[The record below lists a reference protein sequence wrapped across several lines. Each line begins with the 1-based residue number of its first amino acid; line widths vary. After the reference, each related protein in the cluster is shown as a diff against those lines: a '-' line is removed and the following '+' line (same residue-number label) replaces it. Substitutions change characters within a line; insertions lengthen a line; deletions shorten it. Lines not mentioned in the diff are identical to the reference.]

1 MKKLL
6 LTTIATV
13 CIAVFSIAQATL
25 PVSWGF
31 PTTTLPTGFS
41 SVGTFA
47 YYSGSGS
54 PAPAAKFAATGTIL
68 TVAFVGTPGM
78 LSYDLAGNPPPAGT
92 WAGTFRVE
100 ESVGGAVWTTVGTG
114 TYTTLPTAYTT
125 YTQTLNSASR
135 YVRFNFVTH
144 TTGNVGL
151 DNVNIAAGVSTTQQ
165 INVQQSATTIVNG
178 GTYALSSPVATM
190 LPTTF
195 VIQNTGTVGTL
206 VVSGVTI
213 TGPAAADYSVS
224 SFPATVAPSST
235 GNMVINFTPSVAG
248 SRIAAI
254 NIANNDPTAPTYTIN
269 MYGVGG
275 TLATQPSTQPT
286 GFVFST
292 IKSYQ
297 FTANFTA
304 ASPAPDG
311 GYLVLRRTGSAVTD
325 VPVDGVVY
333 KRGDVIGNS
342 KVVFSSTATGFYP
355 NELVA
360 STAYYFAVF
369 SYNGPGTYRN
379 YLTASPLTGSATTSG
394 SMQPAAY
401 YSGIST
407 ASSTFVTDL
416 HNKINP
422 HTIQFYSSYGPLMV
436 ERIYNRDT
444 TAGQRVVTCVYSGL
458 NKVYND
464 PFDWTTEDFSREH
477 TYCQSWQVTV
487 NSPTFQ
493 SLPEYNDYHM
503 ITPTNQTMVNA
514 VRSNYPLGEVV
525 GTPLASSYLG
535 DKIGNDIN
543 GNKVFEPRDA
553 DKGDAARCM
562 LYQCICYTGVS
573 YSGPAN
579 TNVTYA
585 PGAATWSL
593 PKTISSAIPY
603 GQDQDVLKKWNYQD
617 PPSKFEIAR
626 NDYVDSL
633 QGNRNPFIDSMQYV
647 CYIDFTTMTKM
658 SGVTVPC
665 ITAGIADYQTNNDLV
680 SLAPNPNN
688 GSFVLNY
695 SATKNQKVAVK
706 LFDMVGRVVYN
717 NEIYVNNGSNQIDM
731 NINGLTK
738 GIYIFEFVT
747 PVGKQTQK
755 LVID

>member
-6 LTTIATV
+6 LTSIAAF
-13 CIAVFSIAQATL
+13 CIAIAGFAQATL

-41 SVGTFA
+41 SVGSFA
-47 YYSGSGS
+47 YYSGSGA
-54 PAPAAKFAATGTIL
+54 PAPAAKFSATGTIL
-68 TVAFVGTPGM
+68 TIAFAGTPGM
-78 LSYDLAGNPPPAGT
+78 LSYDLVGNPPPAGT

-100 ESVGGAVWTTVGTG
+100 ESANGTTWTTVGTA
-114 TYTTLPTAYTT
+114 YTTLPTTYTT
-125 YTQTLNSASR
+125 YTNSLLGTSR

-151 DNVNIAAGVSTTQQ
+151 DNVNIATGVSTTQQ
-165 INVQQSATTIVNG
+165 INVQQSAVTYVNG
-178 GTYALSSPVATM
+178 STYALSSPVSTM

-206 VVSGVTI
+206 NVTGVTI
-213 TGPAAADYSVS
+213 TGPAAADYSVA
-224 SFPATVAPSST
+224 SFPSTVAPSGT

-254 NIANNDPTAPTYTIN
+254 NIANDDPTNPSYIVN
-269 MYGVGG
+269 LYGVGG
-275 TLATQPSTQPT
+275 TLATQPTVQPT
-286 GFVFST
+286 AMVFST

-297 FTANFTA
+297 FTASFTA

-311 GYLVLRRTGSAVTD
+311 GYLVLRRTGSPVTD
-325 VPVDGVVY
+325 VPVDGIDY
-333 KRGDVIGNS
+333 QRGDVIGNS
-342 KVVFSSTATGFYP
+342 KVVYSSTATAFYP
-355 NELVA
+355 NDLVA
-360 STAYYFAVF
+360 STSYYFAVF

-379 YLTASPLTGSATTSG
+379 YLTTSPLTGTGTTSG
-394 SMQPAAY
+394 SMQPPTY
-401 YSGIST
+401 YSSIST
-407 ASSTFVTDL
+407 SSSTFVADL
-416 HNKINP
+416 HALTNP
-422 HTIQFYSSYGPLMV
+422 HTIQFYSDYGPLMV
-436 ERIYNRDT
+436 ARIYDRDT
-444 TAGQRVVTCVYSGL
+444 TANQRVVTCVYSGL

-487 NSPTFQ
+487 NSPSFQ

-503 ITPTNQTMVNA
+503 ITPTNQTLVNA

-543 GNKVFEPRDA
+543 GHKVFEPRDA

-562 LYQCICYTGVS
+562 LYQCICYTGVP

-579 TNVTYA
+579 TNVVYA

-593 PKTISSAIPY
+593 PMTISSSIPY

-647 CYIDFTTMTKM
+647 CYIDFSTMTKIGGM
-658 SGVTVPC
+658 PAPC
-665 ITAGIADYQTNNDLV
+665 NTAGIADNQTNNDLV

-688 GSFVLNY
+688 GTFVLNY
-695 SATKNQKVAVK
+695 SAAKNQKVTVK
-706 LFDMVGRVVYN
+706 LFDLVGREVYS
-717 NEIYVNNGSNQIDM
+717 NELYMNNGENKIDM
-731 NINGLTK
+731 NIDGLTK

-747 PVGKQTQK
+747 TTGKQTQK
-755 LVID
+755 LIID

>member
-6 LTTIATV
+6 LTSIATV
-13 CIAVFSIAQATL
+13 CIAVLSIAQATL

-31 PTTTLPTGFS
+31 HTTTLPTGWS
-41 SVGTFA
+41 AAPALA

-54 PAPAAKFAATGTIL
+54 PAPAAKFTTTGATLTI
-68 TVAFVGTPGM
+68 AFVGTPGT
-78 LSYDLAGNPPPAGT
+78 LSFELAGNPPPSLT

-100 ESVGGAVWTTVGTG
+100 ESVNGTTWTTVGTA
-114 TYTTLPTAYTT
+114 YTTLPPT
-125 YTQTLNSASR
+125 YTNYSNTLLSASR

-151 DNVNIAAGVSTTQQ
+151 DSVKIGTGVSTTQQ
-165 INVQQSATTIVNG
+165 INVQQSASTIVNG
-178 GTYALSSPVATM
+178 GTYALSSPVSTM

-206 VVSGVTI
+206 NVSGVTI
-213 TGPAAADYSVS
+213 TGPAAADYSVA
-224 SFPATVAPSST
+224 SFPSTVAPLGS

-254 NIANNDPTAPTYTIN
+254 NIANNDPTATTYIIN
-269 MYGVGG
+269 LYGVGG
-275 TLATQPSTQPT
+275 TLASEPTAQPSS
-286 GFVFST
+286 FVFST

-325 VPVDGVVY
+325 LPVDGVDY
-333 KRGDVIGNS
+333 QRGDVIGNS
-342 KVVFSSTATGFYP
+342 KVVYSSSASGFYP

-360 STAYYFAVF
+360 STTYYFAVF
-369 SYNGPGTYRN
+369 SYNGPGVYRN
-379 YLTASPLTGSATTSG
+379 YLTTSPLTGSATTLG
-394 SMQPAAY
+394 SMQPASY
-401 YSGIST
+401 YSTVST
-407 ASSTFVTDL
+407 ASPSFVTDL

-464 PFDWTTEDFSREH
+464 PFDWTTDDFSREH

-487 NSPTFQ
+487 NAPTFQ

-503 ITPTNQTMVNA
+503 ITPTNQPLVNG

-525 GTPLASSYLG
+525 TPISSYLG
-535 DKIGNDIN
+535 SKFGYDAA
-543 GNKVFEPRDA
+543 GNKVFEPRDS

-562 LYQCICYTGVS
+562 LYQCICYTGVP

-579 TNVTYA
+579 TNVVYA
-585 PGAATWSL
+585 SGAATWSL
-593 PKTISSAIPY
+593 PKIINSSPIPY
-603 GQDQDVLKKWNYQD
+603 GQDQDVLKRWNYQD

-647 CYIDFTTMTKM
+647 CYIDFSTMTKIAG
-658 SGVTVPC
+658 SPAPC
-665 ITAGIADYQTNNDLV
+665 NTASIADHDMNNDIIT
-680 SLAPNPNN
+680 LAPNPNN
-688 GSFVLNY
+688 GNFTAHY
-695 SATKNQKVAVK
+695 SSSQEQKVTVR
-706 LFDMVGRVVYN
+706 LFDVTGRVVYSD
-717 NEIYVNNGSNQIDM
+717 IIKVNIGDNPIEMQLQNL
-731 NINGLTK
+731 NK
-738 GIYIFEFVT
+738 GIYLFEFT
-747 PVGKQTQK
+747 TQKGKQNVK
-755 LVID
+755 LMID

>member
-6 LTTIATV
+6 LTSIATI
-13 CIAVFSIAQATL
+13 CITILSFAQATL
-25 PVSWGF
+25 PISWGF
-31 PTTTLPTGFS
+31 PTTILPTGWTS
-41 SVGTFA
+41 AGTGFA
-47 YYSGSGS
+47 YYSGSGA
-54 PAPAAKFAATGTIL
+54 PAPAAKFSTTGTTL
-68 TVAFVGTPGM
+68 TVAFAGTPGT
-78 LSYDLAGNPPPAGT
+78 LSYDVVGNPPTTGP
-92 WAGTFRVE
+92 WAGNFKVE
-100 ESVGGAVWTTVGTG
+100 ESVNGTAWTTVA
-114 TYTTLPTAYTT
+114 TYTTLPSAYTT
-125 YTQTLNSASR
+125 YSSALSSTSR
-135 YVRFNFVTH
+135 YVRFNYVIKTA
-144 TTGNVGL
+144 GNVGL
-151 DNVNIAAGVSTTQQ
+151 DNVTIGVGVSTTQQ

-178 GTYALSSPVATM
+178 GTYTLSSPVTTM

-195 VIQNTGTVGTL
+195 AVQNTGTVGTL
-206 VVSGVTI
+206 NVSGVAI
-213 TGPAAADYSVS
+213 TGPAAADYSVA
-224 SFPATVAPSST
+224 SFPSTVAPLGS
-235 GNMVINFTPSVAG
+235 GNMVINFTPSAAG

-254 NIANNDPTAPTYTIN
+254 NIANNDPTAPTYVIN

-275 TLATQPSTQPT
+275 TLASEPAAQPSS
-286 GFVFST
+286 FVFST

-311 GYLVLRRTGSAVTD
+311 GYLILRRTGSPVTD
-325 VPVDGVVY
+325 APVDGVDY
-333 KRGDVIGNS
+333 MRGDVIGNS
-342 KVVFSSTATGFYP
+342 KVVYSSTATGFYP

-360 STAYYFAVF
+360 STTYYFAVF
-369 SYNGPGTYRN
+369 SYNGSGIYRN
-379 YLTASPLTGSATTSG
+379 YLTTSPLTGSATTLG
-394 SMQPAAY
+394 SMQPASY
-401 YSGIST
+401 YSTVST
-407 ASSTFVTDL
+407 ASPTFVTNL

-444 TAGQRVVTCVYSGL
+444 TARQRVVTCVYSGL

-464 PFDWTTEDFSREH
+464 PFDWTTHDFSREH

-503 ITPTNQTMVNA
+503 IAPTNQTLVNA

-535 DKIGNDIN
+535 DKVGNDIN
-543 GNKVFEPRDA
+543 GHKVFEPRDS

-562 LYQCICYTGVS
+562 LYQCICYTGVA
-573 YSGPAN
+573 YTGPAN

-603 GQDQDVLKKWNYQD
+603 GQDQDVLKRWHYQD
-617 PPSKFEIAR
+617 PPSNFEIAR

-647 CYIDFTTMTKM
+647 CYIDFTTMTKIA
-658 SGVTVPC
+658 GVAAPC
-665 ITAGIADYQTNNDLV
+665 NTAGISDYQTNNDIV
-680 SLAPNPNN
+680 VLAPNPNN
-688 GSFVLNY
+688 GNFVLNY
-695 SATKNQKVAVK
+695 TASKNQNVAVK
-706 LFDMVGRVVYN
+706 LYDLVGRIVYN
-717 NEIYVNNGSNQIDM
+717 SELPVNSGNNSINM

-747 PVGKQTQK
+747 STGKQTQK
-755 LVID
+755 LIID